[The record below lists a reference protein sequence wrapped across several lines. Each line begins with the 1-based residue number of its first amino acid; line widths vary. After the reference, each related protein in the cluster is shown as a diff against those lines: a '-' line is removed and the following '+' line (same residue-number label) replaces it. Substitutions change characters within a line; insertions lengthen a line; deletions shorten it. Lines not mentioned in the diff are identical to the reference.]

1 VEVTIYTH
9 DQITQIVNGLNEII
23 KRAGRLSESDA
34 HTIART
40 LSVADKENLFQWK
53 EIFEKVSFKYED
65 IAKIQ
70 RLLAAMKARELQQPQ
85 SFKSMMQNVDE
96 VQKATDRSA
105 TDFSFEKEQKVV
117 ENLVASDTTKKESSL
132 ILQEALRELKFGVN
146 RTIDELMGRFAKGEV
161 DKAPVKE
168 LKTDITKIVEGLIAK
183 ASSMSTATQEV
194 KPVTEPMTE
203 PTMKP
208 EVKPL
213 TKPMTEAVP
222 VLEVKP
228 LTKPIVETT
237 GESEKP
243 KEIDMPSK
251 PEPPKKQVI
260 SESEIKEMKKLIAK
274 SIPKVIDELKKE
286 FGQDILDFEDQDSR
300 EVRNIKSWL
309 ENHLDLISGDEFI
322 EISDLNVFI
331 NLIVDELAPEKSKK
345 LSFEKI

>member
-1 VEVTIYTH
+1 M
-9 DQITQIVNGLNEII
+9 
-23 KRAGRLSESDA
+23 
-34 HTIART
+34 
-40 LSVADKENLFQWK
+40 FQWK

-65 IAKIQ
+65 IEKIQ
-70 RLLAAMKARELQQPQ
+70 HLLVAMKARELQQPQ
-85 SFKSMMQNVDE
+85 SFRSMVQNVDE
-96 VQKATDRSA
+96 VQKSTDRSA

-146 RTIDELMGRFAKGEV
+146 RTIDELMGRFAKGEA
-161 DKAPVKE
+161 DKTPVKE
-168 LKTDITKIVEGLIAK
+168 LKTDISKIVEGLIAK
-183 ASSMSTATQEV
+183 ASSMSTVTQEV
-194 KPVTEPMTE
+194 KPITEPMTE

-213 TKPMTEAVP
+213 TKPMREVAPVPEVKPLTKPMTEAAP

-228 LTKPIVETT
+228 LTKPIVETA

-243 KEIDMPSK
+243 KEIDLPSK

-260 SESEIKEMKKLIAK
+260 SESEIKEMRKLIAK